1 MADSLIASKTGS
13 QKGSQR
19 DEFLDFALVGEEKP
33 NSIDSEQSSIA
44 TDLIAYI
51 STFNESFSIGHVM
64 PDSQMLFAALL
75 TRLLIHW
82 STSWCIFS
90 FLLCILIL
98 EFHDAFQFI
107 CTWFLF
113 VEQRSNQCN
122 SIQHVRAQR
131 AQAIYH

>member
-1 MADSLIASKTGS
+1 MADSLIASETGS
-13 QKGSQR
+13 REVK
-19 DEFLDFALVGEEKP
+19 ETNFWIFLGEEKP

-90 FLLCILIL
+90 FLLCILIQ

-131 AQAIYH
+131 AQAIFH